1 MSKITKFNVF
11 DIAFLEDDT
20 IESFTSDFREIA
32 RFFKKKRLGENPLAS
47 QIELAHPEEIME
59 FISAFTQDKR
69 YLDGI
74 PYLQNLKKEGGA
86 VTMCTVADALISKGI
101 QKGKIELLSEMDYS
115 IPDIAERLN
124 ISEEQ
129 VRKVLQ
135 K

>member
-74 PYLQNLKKEGGA
+74 PYLQNLKKKE
-86 VTMCTVADALISKGI
+86 
-101 QKGKIELLSEMDYS
+101 
-115 IPDIAERLN
+115 
-124 ISEEQ
+124 
-129 VRKVLQ
+129 VL
-135 K
+135 